1 MLLSWECHAAW
12 QGHIL
17 DKWHLWQPLKLH
29 HCLNIIFVL
38 FKKLNDIERIA
49 PEHSTKLR
57 FRSFAIDS
65 IFITMGQWCCS
76 LQGRSRG
83 DFPWALNTV
92 VATRFSCSWSSHF
105 HFTSN
110 RWWIY
115 IFWSISASLTCWF
128 SIIKHFTQAFCT
140 GVTDEWLSP
149 RTSAFLSVITLV
161 PLPLPNTLLHV
172 FRQSFL
178 IEMY

>member
-1 MLLSWECHAAW
+1 MSCCLTGAYFGQMAPMANTETAPLCKHYLCVIQKTKWYWRHCSRTLYKMTI
-12 QGHIL
+12 QIL
-17 DKWHLWQPLKLH
+17 CNW
-29 HCLNIIFVL
+29 F
-38 FKKLNDIERIA
+38 
-49 PEHSTKLR
+49 
-57 FRSFAIDS
+57 

-83 DFPWALNTV
+83 DFAWALNTV

-105 HFTSN
+105 ISLQIDDEYTFSG
-110 RWWIY
+110 
-115 IFWSISASLTCWF
+115 SILASLTCWF

-161 PLPLPNTLLHV
+161 PLPLPNTLLHA
-172 FRQSFL
+172 FRQSFF